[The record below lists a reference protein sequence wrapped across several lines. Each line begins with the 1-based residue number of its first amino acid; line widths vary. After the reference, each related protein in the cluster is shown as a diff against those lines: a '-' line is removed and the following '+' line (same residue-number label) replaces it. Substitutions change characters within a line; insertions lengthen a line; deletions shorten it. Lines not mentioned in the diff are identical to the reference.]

1 MHPILGLVRFSVKE
15 KLCKHVRRC
24 RNAGVRGSYLILINL
39 RNDRSAYE
47 TAAVLGVPN
56 PTVYRVARRFRAAGE
71 GGLGDARE
79 DNGTTKLDEP

>member
-47 TAAVLGVPN
+47 TAAVLGVP
-56 PTVYRVARRFRAAGE
+56 
-71 GGLGDARE
+71 
-79 DNGTTKLDEP
+79 